1 MSPVNQKEVYMPFG
15 KWATV
20 REAADYYDLTRQ
32 RIHVLVK
39 RGAFGNCRKFNGPG
53 GMMWLIP
60 YPFVRV
66 QIGPGPGRPRKTRE
80 DGIRE
85 GNPADA
91 RSS

>member
-1 MSPVNQKEVYMPFG
+1 MPFG

-20 REAADYYDLTRQ
+20 REAAHFYDVSRQ
-32 RIHVLVK
+32 RIHVLVGK
-39 RGAFGNCRKFNGPG
+39 GAFGNCRKFNGPG

-60 YPFVRV
+60 YPFERV

-85 GNPADA
+85 GNPTDA
-91 RSS
+91 GSG